1 MTNKSREIFLSNSNE
16 LLIKY
21 GEFQNIGINGFP
33 SHSHLMCELLY
44 LIDGDISYHIEG
56 RSYKLRRYDL
66 VFTRPGK
73 NHYLTFGSS
82 SVPYRRYNVLCD
94 PAYFPKELYRALPDD
109 ADVINFE
116 DNETVRGI
124 FERLEFYSENLDEAP
139 QKMLFSALLCEIF
152 CHFAIAA
159 KNPENRLPSSSN
171 PTLDAA
177 LKYID
182 ENLTNIDSIE
192 AVCNSLFITKS
203 YLHHVFKATLKITP
217 KKYINQK
224 RLLLAR
230 RKIRRGG
237 SPTEIFRE
245 CGFSDYTTFYRNYK
259 AYFGYEPKAED
270 SVAPQITTPPIDF

>member
-1 MTNKSREIFLSNSNE
+1 MTNKSSDIFLSNSSD

-21 GEFQNIGINGFP
+21 GEFEQVGISGYP
-33 SHSHLMCELLY
+33 SHSHLLCELIY

-56 RSYKLRRYDL
+56 RSYKLKKYDL
-66 VFTRPGK
+66 VFVRPGRS
-73 NHYLTFGSS
+73 HYLTFNGSAAL
-82 SVPYRRYNVLCD
+82 YKRYNILCD
-94 PAYFPKELYRALPDD
+94 PTHFPRELYRSLPQD

-124 FERLEFYSENLDEAP
+124 FERFEFYSNNVDEQS
-139 QKMLFSALLCEIF
+139 QKMLFCALLCELF
-152 CHFAIAA
+152 CQFAIAA
-159 KNPENRLPSSSN
+159 KNSKNRHSSITN
-171 PTLDAA
+171 ATLDAA

-182 ENLTNIDSIE
+182 ENLTLIESIE
-192 AVCNSLFITKS
+192 SICRDLFITKS
-203 YLHHVFKATLKITP
+203 YLHHIFKNSLRISP

-237 SPTEIFRE
+237 SPTEVYRD

-259 AYFGYEPKAED
+259 SYFGYEPKSEGSA
-270 SVAPQITTPPIDF
+270 APQITTPPVDF